1 MRQTNTF
8 IPTEREMPGYAEAIS
23 HKYLIKAGMI
33 KQISA
38 GIYTYLPLANR
49 VLEKIKGIIREEHEK
64 IGATELLMPILQSKE
79 YWEESGRWKKMG
91 PELIRVKDRKD
102 QEYAMSPTAEEM
114 IVQAVRNMVTSYKN
128 LPINLYQIQTKFRDE
143 IRPRLGLL
151 RCKEFIMKDAYSF
164 HTNQESLD
172 KTYNDMYMIYSNIF
186 DKCGLKYRAV
196 EADSGN
202 IGGSN
207 THEFQALA
215 EIGEDTI
222 VYTDESDSAANIEMA
237 GVSEKNYQ
245 MNNDDLKEKELVET
259 PNVKTIRDLAEFLN
273 CDEKD
278 TVKAIAIKD
287 EKGYYLILLR
297 GDHTLNEVKVKKYLG
312 ISDYEMTDVK
322 EIQDIYL
329 SFDGFMG
336 PIGLGKEVKIY
347 ADNAIKYM
355 KNYTVGA
362 NKENYHYINVNNN
375 DYNVEGYYDLR
386 EIQEGEIAEDGSHG
400 KVKFAKGI
408 EIGQIFKLGTIY
420 SEKMN
425 GTYLDENGKAKPY
438 IMGCYGIGVSRLIA
452 AIIEQNNDENGI
464 IWPKEV
470 APYLVHLICLD
481 MKKEEQKEISE
492 KIYTKLLKE
501 NIEVLYDD
509 RIERPGVKF
518 NDVDLIGLP
527 LQIIVGKKVSDGIT
541 EIKIRRTGEKK
552 EVKVEELIENLEKII
567 KEKGIR

>member
-1 MRQTNTF
+1 MKQTNTF

-91 PELIRVKDRKD
+91 PELIRVKDRKE

-114 IVQAVRNMVTSYKN
+114 IVQTVRNMVTSYKN

-215 EIGEDTI
+215 EIGEDTV
-222 VYTDESDSAANIEMA
+222 VYTDESDYAANIEMA
-237 GVSEKNYQ
+237 GVSENNYQ
-245 MNNDDLKEKELVET
+245 MNNDDLKEKKLVET
-259 PNVKTIRDLAEFLN
+259 PNVKTIRDLAEFLK

-287 EKGYYLILLR
+287 EKGYYLILVR

-355 KNYTVGA
+355 KNYVVGA

-386 EIQEGEIAEDGSHG
+386 EIAEGEIAEDGSR
-400 KVKFAKGI
+400 K
-408 EIGQIFKLGTIY
+408 
-420 SEKMN
+420 S
-425 GTYLDENGKAKPY
+425 
-438 IMGCYGIGVSRLIA
+438 
-452 AIIEQNNDENGI
+452 
-464 IWPKEV
+464 
-470 APYLVHLICLD
+470 
-481 MKKEEQKEISE
+481 
-492 KIYTKLLKE
+492 
-501 NIEVLYDD
+501 
-509 RIERPGVKF
+509 
-518 NDVDLIGLP
+518 
-527 LQIIVGKKVSDGIT
+527 
-541 EIKIRRTGEKK
+541 
-552 EVKVEELIENLEKII
+552 
-567 KEKGIR
+567 

>member
-1 MRQTNTF
+1 MKQTNTF

-49 VLEKIKGIIREEHEK
+49 VLEKIKEIIREEHEK

-91 PELIRVKDRKD
+91 PELIRVKDRKE

-114 IVQAVRNMVTSYKN
+114 IVQTVRNMVTSYKN

-164 HTNQESLD
+164 HTNQKSLD

-222 VYTDESDSAANIEMA
+222 VYTDESDYAANIEMA

-245 MNNDDLKEKELVET
+245 MNNDDLKEKKLVET
-259 PNVKTIRDLAEFLN
+259 PNVKTIRDLAEFLK

-287 EKGYYLILLR
+287 EKGYYLILVR

-355 KNYTVGA
+355 KNYVVGA

-386 EIQEGEIAEDGSHG
+386 EIVEGEIAEDGSR
-400 KVKFAKGI
+400 K
-408 EIGQIFKLGTIY
+408 
-420 SEKMN
+420 S
-425 GTYLDENGKAKPY
+425 
-438 IMGCYGIGVSRLIA
+438 
-452 AIIEQNNDENGI
+452 
-464 IWPKEV
+464 
-470 APYLVHLICLD
+470 
-481 MKKEEQKEISE
+481 
-492 KIYTKLLKE
+492 
-501 NIEVLYDD
+501 
-509 RIERPGVKF
+509 
-518 NDVDLIGLP
+518 
-527 LQIIVGKKVSDGIT
+527 
-541 EIKIRRTGEKK
+541 
-552 EVKVEELIENLEKII
+552 
-567 KEKGIR
+567 

>member
-222 VYTDESDSAANIEMA
+222 VYTDESDYAANIEMA

-518 NDVDLIGLP
+518 NDADLIGLP
-527 LQIIVGKKVSDGIT
+527 LQIIVGKKVSDGII

>member
-91 PELIRVKDRKD
+91 PELIRVKDRKE

-114 IVQAVRNMVTSYKN
+114 IVQTVRNMVTSYKN

-222 VYTDESDSAANIEMA
+222 VYTDESDYAANIEMA

-245 MNNDDLKEKELVET
+245 MNNDDLKEKKLVET

-355 KNYTVGA
+355 KNYVVGA

-386 EIQEGEIAEDGSHG
+386 EIAEGEIAEDGSR
-400 KVKFAKGI
+400 K
-408 EIGQIFKLGTIY
+408 
-420 SEKMN
+420 S
-425 GTYLDENGKAKPY
+425 
-438 IMGCYGIGVSRLIA
+438 
-452 AIIEQNNDENGI
+452 
-464 IWPKEV
+464 
-470 APYLVHLICLD
+470 
-481 MKKEEQKEISE
+481 
-492 KIYTKLLKE
+492 
-501 NIEVLYDD
+501 
-509 RIERPGVKF
+509 
-518 NDVDLIGLP
+518 
-527 LQIIVGKKVSDGIT
+527 
-541 EIKIRRTGEKK
+541 
-552 EVKVEELIENLEKII
+552 
-567 KEKGIR
+567 

>member
-8 IPTEREMPGYAEAIS
+8 IPTEREMPGDAEAIS

-49 VLEKIKGIIREEHEK
+49 VLEKIKNIIREEHEK

-114 IVQAVRNMVTSYKN
+114 IVQTVRNMVTSYKN

-222 VYTDESDSAANIEMA
+222 VYTDESDYAANIEMA

-245 MNNDDLKEKELVET
+245 MNTDDLKEKKLVET
-259 PNVKTIRDLAEFLN
+259 PNVKTIRELAEFLN

-312 ISDYEMTDVK
+312 ISDYEITDVK

-386 EIQEGEIAEDGSHG
+386 EIAEGEIAEDGSR
-400 KVKFAKGI
+400 K
-408 EIGQIFKLGTIY
+408 
-420 SEKMN
+420 S
-425 GTYLDENGKAKPY
+425 
-438 IMGCYGIGVSRLIA
+438 
-452 AIIEQNNDENGI
+452 
-464 IWPKEV
+464 
-470 APYLVHLICLD
+470 
-481 MKKEEQKEISE
+481 
-492 KIYTKLLKE
+492 
-501 NIEVLYDD
+501 
-509 RIERPGVKF
+509 
-518 NDVDLIGLP
+518 
-527 LQIIVGKKVSDGIT
+527 
-541 EIKIRRTGEKK
+541 
-552 EVKVEELIENLEKII
+552 
-567 KEKGIR
+567 

>member
-1 MRQTNTF
+1 MKQTNTF

-49 VLEKIKGIIREEHEK
+49 VLEKIKNIIREEHEK

-114 IVQAVRNMVTSYKN
+114 IVQAVRNMITSYKN

-164 HTNQESLD
+164 HTSQESLD

-222 VYTDESDSAANIEMA
+222 VYTDESDYAANIEMA
-237 GVSEKNYQ
+237 GVSENNYQ
-245 MNNDDLKEKELVET
+245 MNNDDLKEKKLVET
-259 PNVKTIRDLAEFLN
+259 PNVKTIRDLAEFLK

-287 EKGYYLILLR
+287 EKGYYLILVR

-355 KNYTVGA
+355 KNYVVGA

-386 EIQEGEIAEDGSHG
+386 EIVEGEIAEDGSR
-400 KVKFAKGI
+400 K
-408 EIGQIFKLGTIY
+408 
-420 SEKMN
+420 S
-425 GTYLDENGKAKPY
+425 
-438 IMGCYGIGVSRLIA
+438 
-452 AIIEQNNDENGI
+452 
-464 IWPKEV
+464 
-470 APYLVHLICLD
+470 
-481 MKKEEQKEISE
+481 
-492 KIYTKLLKE
+492 
-501 NIEVLYDD
+501 
-509 RIERPGVKF
+509 
-518 NDVDLIGLP
+518 
-527 LQIIVGKKVSDGIT
+527 
-541 EIKIRRTGEKK
+541 
-552 EVKVEELIENLEKII
+552 
-567 KEKGIR
+567 

>member
-1 MRQTNTF
+1 MKQTNTF

-91 PELIRVKDRKD
+91 PELIRVKDRKE

-114 IVQAVRNMVTSYKN
+114 IVQTVRNMVTSYKN

-215 EIGEDTI
+215 EIGEDTV
-222 VYTDESDSAANIEMA
+222 VYTDESDYAANIEMA
-237 GVSEKNYQ
+237 GVSENNYQ
-245 MNNDDLKEKELVET
+245 MNNDDLKEKKLVET
-259 PNVKTIRDLAEFLN
+259 PNVKTIRDLAEFLK

-287 EKGYYLILLR
+287 EKGYYLILVR

-375 DYNVEGYYDLR
+375 DYNIEGYYDLR
-386 EIQEGEIAEDGSHG
+386 EIQEGEIAEDGSR
-400 KVKFAKGI
+400 K
-408 EIGQIFKLGTIY
+408 
-420 SEKMN
+420 S
-425 GTYLDENGKAKPY
+425 
-438 IMGCYGIGVSRLIA
+438 
-452 AIIEQNNDENGI
+452 
-464 IWPKEV
+464 
-470 APYLVHLICLD
+470 
-481 MKKEEQKEISE
+481 
-492 KIYTKLLKE
+492 
-501 NIEVLYDD
+501 
-509 RIERPGVKF
+509 
-518 NDVDLIGLP
+518 
-527 LQIIVGKKVSDGIT
+527 
-541 EIKIRRTGEKK
+541 
-552 EVKVEELIENLEKII
+552 
-567 KEKGIR
+567 

>member
-49 VLEKIKGIIREEHEK
+49 VLEKIKNIIREEHEK

-91 PELIRVKDRKD
+91 PELIRVKDRKE

-114 IVQAVRNMVTSYKN
+114 IVQTVRNMVTSYKN

-222 VYTDESDSAANIEMA
+222 VYTDESDYAANIEMA

-245 MNNDDLKEKELVET
+245 MNNDDLKEKKLVET
-259 PNVKTIRDLAEFLN
+259 PNVKTIRDLAEFLK

-287 EKGYYLILLR
+287 EKGYYLILVR

-355 KNYTVGA
+355 KNYVVGA

-386 EIQEGEIAEDGSHG
+386 EIAEGEIAEDGSR
-400 KVKFAKGI
+400 K
-408 EIGQIFKLGTIY
+408 
-420 SEKMN
+420 S
-425 GTYLDENGKAKPY
+425 
-438 IMGCYGIGVSRLIA
+438 
-452 AIIEQNNDENGI
+452 
-464 IWPKEV
+464 
-470 APYLVHLICLD
+470 
-481 MKKEEQKEISE
+481 
-492 KIYTKLLKE
+492 
-501 NIEVLYDD
+501 
-509 RIERPGVKF
+509 
-518 NDVDLIGLP
+518 
-527 LQIIVGKKVSDGIT
+527 
-541 EIKIRRTGEKK
+541 
-552 EVKVEELIENLEKII
+552 
-567 KEKGIR
+567 

>member
-1 MRQTNTF
+1 MKQTNTF

-91 PELIRVKDRKD
+91 PELIRVKDRKE

-114 IVQAVRNMVTSYKN
+114 IVQTVRNMVTSYKN

-164 HTNQESLD
+164 HTSQESLD
-172 KTYNDMYMIYSNIF
+172 KTYNDMYMIYLNIF

-222 VYTDESDSAANIEMA
+222 VYTDESDYAANIEMA

-245 MNNDDLKEKELVET
+245 MNNDDLKEKKLVET

-355 KNYTVGA
+355 KNYVVGA

-386 EIQEGEIAEDGSHG
+386 EIAEGEIAEDGSR
-400 KVKFAKGI
+400 K
-408 EIGQIFKLGTIY
+408 
-420 SEKMN
+420 S
-425 GTYLDENGKAKPY
+425 
-438 IMGCYGIGVSRLIA
+438 
-452 AIIEQNNDENGI
+452 
-464 IWPKEV
+464 
-470 APYLVHLICLD
+470 
-481 MKKEEQKEISE
+481 
-492 KIYTKLLKE
+492 
-501 NIEVLYDD
+501 
-509 RIERPGVKF
+509 
-518 NDVDLIGLP
+518 
-527 LQIIVGKKVSDGIT
+527 
-541 EIKIRRTGEKK
+541 
-552 EVKVEELIENLEKII
+552 
-567 KEKGIR
+567 

>member
-8 IPTEREMPGYAEAIS
+8 IPTEREMPGDAEAIS

-49 VLEKIKGIIREEHEK
+49 VLEKIKNIIREEHEK

-114 IVQAVRNMVTSYKN
+114 IVQAVRNMITSYKN

-164 HTNQESLD
+164 HTSQESLD

-186 DKCGLKYRAV
+186 EKCGLKYRAV

-222 VYTDESDSAANIEMA
+222 VYTEESNYAANIEMA
-237 GVSEKNYQ
+237 GVSEKNYE
-245 MNNDDLKEKELVET
+245 MSNDVLKQKELVET
-259 PNVKTIRDLAEFLN
+259 PHVKTIRDLAEFLN
-273 CDEKD
+273 CDEKE

-312 ISDYEMTDVK
+312 ISDYEMTEVK

-329 SFDGFMG
+329 SSDGFMG
-336 PIGLGKEVKIY
+336 PIGLGKDVKIY

-386 EIQEGEIAEDGSHG
+386 EISEGEISEDGSR
-400 KVKFAKGI
+400 
-408 EIGQIFKLGTIY
+408 E
-420 SEKMN
+420 S
-425 GTYLDENGKAKPY
+425 
-438 IMGCYGIGVSRLIA
+438 
-452 AIIEQNNDENGI
+452 
-464 IWPKEV
+464 
-470 APYLVHLICLD
+470 
-481 MKKEEQKEISE
+481 
-492 KIYTKLLKE
+492 
-501 NIEVLYDD
+501 
-509 RIERPGVKF
+509 
-518 NDVDLIGLP
+518 
-527 LQIIVGKKVSDGIT
+527 
-541 EIKIRRTGEKK
+541 
-552 EVKVEELIENLEKII
+552 
-567 KEKGIR
+567 

>member
-1 MRQTNTF
+1 MKQTNTF

-91 PELIRVKDRKD
+91 PELIRVKDRKE

-114 IVQAVRNMVTSYKN
+114 IVQTVRNMVTSYKN

-207 THEFQALA
+207 TYEFQALA

-222 VYTDESDSAANIEMA
+222 VYTDESDYAANIEMA

-245 MNNDDLKEKELVET
+245 MNNDDLKEKKLVET
-259 PNVKTIRDLAEFLN
+259 PNVKTIRDLAEFLK

-287 EKGYYLILLR
+287 EKGYYLILVR

-355 KNYTVGA
+355 KNYVVGA

-386 EIQEGEIAEDGSHG
+386 EIAEGEIAEDGSR
-400 KVKFAKGI
+400 K
-408 EIGQIFKLGTIY
+408 
-420 SEKMN
+420 S
-425 GTYLDENGKAKPY
+425 
-438 IMGCYGIGVSRLIA
+438 
-452 AIIEQNNDENGI
+452 
-464 IWPKEV
+464 
-470 APYLVHLICLD
+470 
-481 MKKEEQKEISE
+481 
-492 KIYTKLLKE
+492 
-501 NIEVLYDD
+501 
-509 RIERPGVKF
+509 
-518 NDVDLIGLP
+518 
-527 LQIIVGKKVSDGIT
+527 
-541 EIKIRRTGEKK
+541 
-552 EVKVEELIENLEKII
+552 
-567 KEKGIR
+567 

>member
-8 IPTEREMPGYAEAIS
+8 IPTEREMPGDAEAIS

-49 VLEKIKGIIREEHEK
+49 VLEKIKNIIREEHEK

-114 IVQAVRNMVTSYKN
+114 IVQAVRNMITSYKN

-164 HTNQESLD
+164 HTSQESLD

-222 VYTDESDSAANIEMA
+222 VYTEESNYAANIEMA
-237 GVSEKNYQ
+237 GVSEKNYE
-245 MNNDDLKEKELVET
+245 MSNDVLKQKELVET
-259 PNVKTIRDLAEFLN
+259 PHVKTIRDLVEFLK
-273 CDEKD
+273 CDEKE
-278 TVKAIAIKD
+278 TVKSIAIKD
-287 EKGYYLILLR
+287 EKEYYLILLR

-312 ISDYEMTDVK
+312 ISDYEMTEVK

-336 PIGLGKEVKIY
+336 PIGLGKDVKIY

-386 EIQEGEIAEDGSHG
+386 EISEGEISEDGSR
-400 KVKFAKGI
+400 
-408 EIGQIFKLGTIY
+408 E
-420 SEKMN
+420 S
-425 GTYLDENGKAKPY
+425 
-438 IMGCYGIGVSRLIA
+438 
-452 AIIEQNNDENGI
+452 
-464 IWPKEV
+464 
-470 APYLVHLICLD
+470 
-481 MKKEEQKEISE
+481 
-492 KIYTKLLKE
+492 
-501 NIEVLYDD
+501 
-509 RIERPGVKF
+509 
-518 NDVDLIGLP
+518 
-527 LQIIVGKKVSDGIT
+527 
-541 EIKIRRTGEKK
+541 
-552 EVKVEELIENLEKII
+552 
-567 KEKGIR
+567 

>member
-1 MRQTNTF
+1 MKQTNTF

-49 VLEKIKGIIREEHEK
+49 VLEKIKEIIREEHEK

-91 PELIRVKDRKD
+91 PELIRVKDRKE

-114 IVQAVRNMVTSYKN
+114 IVQTVRNMVTSYKN

-164 HTNQESLD
+164 HTNQKSLD

-222 VYTDESDSAANIEMA
+222 VYTDESDYAANIEMA

-245 MNNDDLKEKELVET
+245 MNNDDLKEKKLVET
-259 PNVKTIRDLAEFLN
+259 PNVKTIRDLAEFLK

-287 EKGYYLILLR
+287 ENGYYLILLR

-355 KNYTVGA
+355 KNYVVGA

-386 EIQEGEIAEDGSHG
+386 EIVEGEIAEDGSR
-400 KVKFAKGI
+400 K
-408 EIGQIFKLGTIY
+408 
-420 SEKMN
+420 S
-425 GTYLDENGKAKPY
+425 
-438 IMGCYGIGVSRLIA
+438 
-452 AIIEQNNDENGI
+452 
-464 IWPKEV
+464 
-470 APYLVHLICLD
+470 
-481 MKKEEQKEISE
+481 
-492 KIYTKLLKE
+492 
-501 NIEVLYDD
+501 
-509 RIERPGVKF
+509 
-518 NDVDLIGLP
+518 
-527 LQIIVGKKVSDGIT
+527 
-541 EIKIRRTGEKK
+541 
-552 EVKVEELIENLEKII
+552 
-567 KEKGIR
+567 

>member
-1 MRQTNTF
+1 MKQTNTF

-91 PELIRVKDRKD
+91 PELIRVKDRKE

-114 IVQAVRNMVTSYKN
+114 IVQTVRNMVTSYKN

-222 VYTDESDSAANIEMA
+222 VYTDESDYAANIEMA
-237 GVSEKNYQ
+237 GVSENNYQ
-245 MNNDDLKEKELVET
+245 MNNDDVKEKKLVET

-355 KNYTVGA
+355 KNYVVGA

-386 EIQEGEIAEDGSHG
+386 EIAEGEIAEDGSR
-400 KVKFAKGI
+400 K
-408 EIGQIFKLGTIY
+408 
-420 SEKMN
+420 S
-425 GTYLDENGKAKPY
+425 
-438 IMGCYGIGVSRLIA
+438 
-452 AIIEQNNDENGI
+452 
-464 IWPKEV
+464 
-470 APYLVHLICLD
+470 
-481 MKKEEQKEISE
+481 
-492 KIYTKLLKE
+492 
-501 NIEVLYDD
+501 
-509 RIERPGVKF
+509 
-518 NDVDLIGLP
+518 
-527 LQIIVGKKVSDGIT
+527 
-541 EIKIRRTGEKK
+541 
-552 EVKVEELIENLEKII
+552 
-567 KEKGIR
+567 

>member
-1 MRQTNTF
+1 MKQTNTF

-91 PELIRVKDRKD
+91 PELIRVKDRKE

-114 IVQAVRNMVTSYKN
+114 IVQTVRNMVTSYKN

-164 HTNQESLD
+164 HTNQKSLD

-222 VYTDESDSAANIEMA
+222 VYTDESDYAANIEMA

-245 MNNDDLKEKELVET
+245 MNNDDLKEKKLVET
-259 PNVKTIRDLAEFLN
+259 PNVKTIRDLAEFLK

-287 EKGYYLILLR
+287 EKGYYLILVR

-355 KNYTVGA
+355 KNYVVGA

-386 EIQEGEIAEDGSHG
+386 EIAEGEIAEDGSR
-400 KVKFAKGI
+400 K
-408 EIGQIFKLGTIY
+408 
-420 SEKMN
+420 S
-425 GTYLDENGKAKPY
+425 
-438 IMGCYGIGVSRLIA
+438 
-452 AIIEQNNDENGI
+452 
-464 IWPKEV
+464 
-470 APYLVHLICLD
+470 
-481 MKKEEQKEISE
+481 
-492 KIYTKLLKE
+492 
-501 NIEVLYDD
+501 
-509 RIERPGVKF
+509 
-518 NDVDLIGLP
+518 
-527 LQIIVGKKVSDGIT
+527 
-541 EIKIRRTGEKK
+541 
-552 EVKVEELIENLEKII
+552 
-567 KEKGIR
+567 

>member
-49 VLEKIKGIIREEHEK
+49 VLEKIKNIIREEHEK

-91 PELIRVKDRKD
+91 PELIRVKDRKE

-114 IVQAVRNMVTSYKN
+114 IVQTVRNMVTSYKN

-215 EIGEDTI
+215 EIGEDTV
-222 VYTDESDSAANIEMA
+222 VYTDESDYAANIEMA
-237 GVSEKNYQ
+237 GVSENNYQ
-245 MNNDDLKEKELVET
+245 MNNDDLKEKKLVET
-259 PNVKTIRDLAEFLN
+259 PNVKTIRDLAEFLK

-287 EKGYYLILLR
+287 EKGYYLILVR

-355 KNYTVGA
+355 KNYVVGA

-386 EIQEGEIAEDGSHG
+386 EIAEGEIAEDGSR
-400 KVKFAKGI
+400 K
-408 EIGQIFKLGTIY
+408 
-420 SEKMN
+420 S
-425 GTYLDENGKAKPY
+425 
-438 IMGCYGIGVSRLIA
+438 
-452 AIIEQNNDENGI
+452 
-464 IWPKEV
+464 
-470 APYLVHLICLD
+470 
-481 MKKEEQKEISE
+481 
-492 KIYTKLLKE
+492 
-501 NIEVLYDD
+501 
-509 RIERPGVKF
+509 
-518 NDVDLIGLP
+518 
-527 LQIIVGKKVSDGIT
+527 
-541 EIKIRRTGEKK
+541 
-552 EVKVEELIENLEKII
+552 
-567 KEKGIR
+567 